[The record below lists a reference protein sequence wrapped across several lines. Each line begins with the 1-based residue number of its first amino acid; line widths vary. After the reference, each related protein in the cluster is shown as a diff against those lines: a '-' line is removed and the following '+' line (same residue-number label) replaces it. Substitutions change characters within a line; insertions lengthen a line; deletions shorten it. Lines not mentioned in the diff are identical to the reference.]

1 MTTFERIQ
9 KIAQSKG
16 YSSLRKLAEDSSL
29 GTNAIYQWKTKTP
42 RTDNLQAVA
51 DTLGVTVDYLLG
63 NTDDPNG
70 ASTEGPTYIN
80 LDEALRKQGVVMEF
94 QGKELSDK
102 AKRKILDILKIV
114 DDDED

>member
-1 MTTFERIQ
+1 MTTFERIR
-9 KIAQSKG
+9 KIAKSKG

-42 RTDNLQAVA
+42 RIDNLQSVA

-63 NTDDPNG
+63 NTDDPNA
-70 ASTEGPTYIN
+70 ASSDGPTHIN
-80 LDEALRKQGVVMEF
+80 LDEALSKQGVVMEF

-102 AKRKILDILKIV
+102 AKKKILDILKIV
-114 DDDED
+114 DGDED